1 MLRALWN
8 KIALDSPNRK
18 KSQGMNTLAVR
29 AVTNAMDCWMI
40 TTLEVSCLN

>member
-1 MLRALWN
+1 MLKAQWN

-18 KSQGMNTLAVR
+18 GSQGMNTQVVR
-29 AVTNAMDCWMI
+29 DVTNAMDCWMI